1 MEKPKKFNPAHTEA
15 IAKIVNT
22 SPYIVLLS
30 MELRNLNRG
39 ESLIKI
45 ETEQKHHQAYGI
57 IHGGVCASLL
67 DTAIYWAVYAGIE
80 EIVGLT
86 TIDLKV
92 NYLSPVSDGRLIAKG
107 RSIKTGNKICLGEA
121 SIEDQNGNLVA
132 HGTSTLMVL
141 NKLELPGQ
149 ADLPPKFIYEE
160 NV

>member
-1 MEKPKKFNPAHTEA
+1 MKKPRKFNPAHTKA

-30 MELRNLNRG
+30 MELRNLNLG
-39 ESLIKI
+39 ESLIKV
-45 ETEQKHHQAYGI
+45 ETEQKHLQAFGV

-80 EIVGLT
+80 QIVGLT

-92 NYLSPVSDGRLIAKG
+92 NYLSPMSDGRLIAKG
-107 RSIKTGNKICLGEA
+107 RTIKTGKKICLGEA
-121 SIEDQNGNLVA
+121 SIEDQKGNLIA

-141 NKLELPGQ
+141 NKLKLPGQ
-149 ADLPPKFIYEE
+149 EELPPKFIY
-160 NV
+160 

>member
-1 MEKPKKFNPAHTEA
+1 MKKPRKFNPAHTKA

-30 MELRNLNRG
+30 MELKNLNLG
-39 ESLIKI
+39 ESLIKV
-45 ETEQKHHQAYGI
+45 ETEQKHLQAFGV

-80 EIVGLT
+80 QIVGLT

-92 NYLSPVSDGRLIAKG
+92 NYLSPMSDGRLIAKG
-107 RSIKTGNKICLGEA
+107 RTIKTGKKICLGEA
-121 SIEDQNGNLVA
+121 SIEDQKGNLIA

-141 NKLELPGQ
+141 NKLKLPGQ
-149 ADLPPKFIYEE
+149 EELPPKFIY
-160 NV
+160 